1 MEENHRWAAETVHLT
16 QPVSAYEGMT
26 SDTISYL
33 WNPDM
38 VLYYQDRFVPL
49 YVLVSAWQEVP
60 KSAIDGVLDTIRT
73 RVLNMALEIR
83 AEVGESD
90 ANLTGITPDSQ
101 EANKV
106 DQTINN
112 NIFGGT
118 NYFAT
123 GQSRMNATTVQQNIV
138 AGDWE
143 QLKKILRNS
152 GLADSELDELSDA
165 VKHDGGTMGS
175 GVKGW
180 ISKNGMKVLSG
191 GVKIGAAVGQSV
203 LTAYLKQH
211 FGLDQ

>member
-1 MEENHRWAAETVHLT
+1 MGKSRTERSYLSPKNLPDYRTLPAQAKGDFSGGVGLYITRNIPPAIMEENHRWAAETVHLT

-90 ANLTGITPDSQ
+90 ET
-101 EANKV
+101 
-106 DQTINN
+106 
-112 NIFGGT
+112 
-118 NYFAT
+118 
-123 GQSRMNATTVQQNIV
+123 
-138 AGDWE
+138 
-143 QLKKILRNS
+143 
-152 GLADSELDELSDA
+152 
-165 VKHDGGTMGS
+165 
-175 GVKGW
+175 
-180 ISKNGMKVLSG
+180 
-191 GVKIGAAVGQSV
+191 
-203 LTAYLKQH
+203 
-211 FGLDQ
+211 